1 MTTATSQDQLLLNKT
16 IQYFDEDPAR
26 LDKFV
31 NIVNGNSCISLRVLD
46 WFVTN
51 YSKMNNIFVKKSN
64 GKSMNVFKEY
74 KLMLKSFSKKK
85 FDPFCRWNKISIPYK
100 DAYIETTVG
109 QLNFFKWVIDTN
121 IINYVVDHYSDI
133 EIHMSS
139 VTKQRKIDAIDVK
152 LKNEIN
158 EEVNIR
164 TTQTVINNNVEIK
177 VKFL

>member
-1 MTTATSQDQLLLNKT
+1 MTTTISQDQLLLNKT
-16 IQYFDEDPAR
+16 IKYFNEDPTR

-51 YSKMNNIFVKKSN
+51 YSKMNNIFVNKSN
-64 GKSMNVFKEY
+64 GTNMNVFKEY

-109 QLNFFKWVIDTN
+109 QLNFFKWVIDSN

-133 EIHMSS
+133 ENHMSI

-164 TTQTVINNNVEIK
+164 TRQTVINNNVEIK